1 MDKRTRNLAAIGL
14 LMLVAGGLFVWGL
27 YFLMGN
33 PIWRGT
39 TDVVLMLEDAA
50 GLKRNDRVQVNGV
63 QVGAVREVRL
73 ESPSRVRVDLRL
85 DEGIQLPADTRARL
99 KADVF
104 GTTTVELVPG
114 SDARILAEGDTIRGL
129 AVRALPD
136 LVATLGGQAESILTS
151 ADRLLA
157 PEVVADLRAVAAAM
171 PAGAQEMLTLLR
183 EMRAA
188 AESLRRTAKQ
198 VEDAEAGAALAASL
212 EELQRSAKAFTSAA
226 NAMEQSFT
234 SLASIMAK
242 IDSGDGTL
250 ARLVNDPGLYA
261 ELEGALREV
270 RLLATDVRENP
281 RRYVTI
287 DIF

>member
-136 LVATLGGQAESILTS
+136 LVATLGAQAESILTS

>member
-33 PIWRGT
+33 PIWRGA
-39 TDVVLMLEDAA
+39 TDVVLLLEDA
-50 GLKRNDRVQVNGV
+50 GGSKRNVRVRVNGV

-136 LVATLGGQAESILTS
+136 LVATLGAQAESILTS

-157 PEVVADLRAVAAAM
+157 PEVVADLRAVTAAM

-250 ARLVNDPGLYA
+250 ARLVND
-261 ELEGALREV
+261 
-270 RLLATDVRENP
+270 
-281 RRYVTI
+281 
-287 DIF
+287 

>member
-198 VEDAEAGAALAASL
+198 VEDAETGAALAASL
-212 EELQRSAKAFTSAA
+212 EELQRSARAFTSAA
-226 NAMEQSFT
+226 SAMEQSFT

>member
-114 SDARILAEGDTIRGL
+114 SDATMLAEGDTIRGL

-157 PEVVADLRAVAAAM
+157 PEVVADLRTFAAAM

-234 SLASIMAK
+234 RLASIMTK

-281 RRYVTI
+281 KRYVTI
-287 DIF
+287 DVF

>member
-114 SDARILAEGDTIRGL
+114 SDARMLVEGDTIRGL

-198 VEDAEAGAALAASL
+198 VEDAETGAALAASL
-212 EELQRSAKAFTSAA
+212 EELKRSARAFTSAA
-226 NAMEQSFT
+226 SAMEQSFT

>member
-114 SDARILAEGDTIRGL
+114 SDARMLVEGDTIRGL

-234 SLASIMAK
+234 RLASIMTK

-287 DIF
+287 DVF

>member
-14 LMLVAGGLFVWGL
+14 LMVVAGGLFVWGL

-39 TDVVLMLEDAA
+39 TDVVLLLEDAA

-73 ESPSRVRVDLRL
+73 ESPGRVRVDLRL

-114 SDARILAEGDTIRGL
+114 SDARVLAEGDTIRGL
-129 AVRALPD
+129 AMRALPD
-136 LVATLGGQAESILTS
+136 LVATLGDQAESILTN

-171 PAGAQEMLTLLR
+171 PAGAQEMVMLLR

-198 VEDAEAGAALAASL
+198 VEEAETGAALAASL
-212 EELQRSAKAFTSAA
+212 EELQRSARAFTSAA
-226 NAMEQSFT
+226 NAMERSFT
-234 SLASIMAK
+234 ALASIMAK
-242 IDSGDGTL
+242 IDSGEGTL

-287 DIF
+287 DVF

>member
-114 SDARILAEGDTIRGL
+114 SDARMLVEGDTIRGL

-234 SLASIMAK
+234 SLASIMTK

-281 RRYVTI
+281 KRYVTI
-287 DIF
+287 DVF

>member
-114 SDARILAEGDTIRGL
+114 SDARMLVEGDTIRGL

-234 SLASIMAK
+234 SLASIMTK

-287 DIF
+287 DVF

>member
-198 VEDAEAGAALAASL
+198 VEDAETGAALAASL
-212 EELQRSAKAFTSAA
+212 EELQRSARAFTSAA
-226 NAMEQSFT
+226 SAMEQSFT

-281 RRYVTI
+281 KRYVTI
-287 DIF
+287 DVF